1 MLKNTELNIK
11 SSMAKYFVSYI
22 NEWIVYLTNQDNKYL
37 LKASYMLIIVP
48 GIYDTT
54 IDQIV

>member
-1 MLKNTELNIK
+1 
-11 SSMAKYFVSYI
+11 MAKYFVSYI

-48 GIYDTT
+48 GIYDT
-54 IDQIV
+54 Q